1 MRVWLVGVVTKV
13 GGTRIVSVTGAEV
26 TLPAALEAMTWYAA
40 ASLVEATAKF
50 SVGRLAP
57 SMGEPLRSQA

>member
-1 MRVWLVGVVTKV
+1 MKVWLVGVVTND
-13 GGTRIVSVTGAEV
+13 GGTKTVSVTGAEV
-26 TLPAALEAMTWYAA
+26 MLPAELEAMTWYAA
-40 ASLVEATAKF
+40 ASLVEAAAKF